1 MLWLSIQG
9 LYGLGMLKK
18 FVKKVIQHKSPLD
31 AYRYHIDS
39 VNEDVISGWAHKIGD
54 GNYTATIEVRNNN
67 VILFTTQADVAREDL
82 KAAAI
87 GSGQYGFSIDP
98 TKIQPEQ
105 DLNTIDIFID
115 GLKANAKPLP
125 LVLSANVMTKA
136 ETSVPAIKET
146 TENSNVLVHLDG
158 ISTDKVFGWAK
169 RKDSVTHRSLI
180 ELKVE
185 DILLGSDTADT
196 FRQSIIDEGI
206 GDGCYC
212 FDITPS
218 VHLFPSTAINCDL
231 YIDGTKVST
240 KPIELNADE
249 KTIEQAK
256 FKHEFA
262 GEISGFGDS
271 VNQEL
276 ARLSSQMNEHNG
288 NSMQVAIENIASL
301 SVRVEVIEQIL
312 TKHFAEK

>member
-1 MLWLSIQG
+1 MLWLPIQG

-18 FVKKVIQHKSPLD
+18 FVKKLIQHKSPLD
-31 AYRYHIDS
+31 AYRYHIDT

-105 DLNTIDIFID
+105 DVNTIDIFID

-146 TENSNVLVHLDG
+146 TDNSNVLVHLDG

-196 FRQSIIDEGI
+196 FGQSIIDEGI

-212 FDITPS
+212 FEITPR
-218 VHLFPSTAINCDL
+218 VYLFPSTVIKCDL

-240 KPIELNADE
+240 KPIELSVDE
-249 KTIEQAK
+249 KTLEQAK

-271 VNQEL
+271 VSQEL

-312 TKHFAEK
+312 TKYFAEK